1 MIKFSEDNQIHYLP
15 GNITLRFKALTAQS
29 NKHKFDF
36 SLFHKFD
43 VWGGDVVLLII
54 YIYKKIYRLFH
65 S

>member
-43 VWGGDVVLLII
+43 VWGGGCRATHNI
-54 YIYKKIYRLFH
+54 YISKNI
-65 S
+65 

>member
-43 VWGGDVVLLII
+43 VWGGGGCRVTHNI
-54 YIYKKIYRLFH
+54 YIYI
-65 S
+65 